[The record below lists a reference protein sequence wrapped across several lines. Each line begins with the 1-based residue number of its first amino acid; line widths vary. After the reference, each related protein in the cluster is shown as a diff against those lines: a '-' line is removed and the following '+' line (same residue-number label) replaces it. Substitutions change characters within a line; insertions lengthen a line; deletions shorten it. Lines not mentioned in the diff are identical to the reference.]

1 MIMYIQY
8 IGIHVLENALDICSP
23 SVVSPTLC
31 MASAE
36 REKKEEGERRREK
49 EEGERRREKEG
60 GGRRREK
67 EGEEGDRGK
76 RESAGTIFRVCRRS
90 APHTVGHTT
99 SNH

>member
-36 REKKEEGERRREK
+36 REKKEGGRRKK
-49 EEGERRREKEG
+49 EEGERRKKEREGERKRKERE

-67 EGEEGDRGK
+67 EGEGGWSVK
-76 RESAGTIFRVCRRS
+76 QINKWVWVSAIIIQTGW
-90 APHTVGHTT
+90 
-99 SNH
+99 